1 MKKAF
6 KSLKENVINWI
17 GGEQAAVFI
26 AVGVLLIVAWL
37 AGWLMGH
44 AGGGVTMVFENAA
57 YGLHGAAA
65 VVAGVAGVGSHIDG
79 MPLTTTVADSA
90 SPGLLRNEIDDRIV
104 KIRPMSTPLDQISRY
119 GGARL
124 CGSMKVEYYSVD
136 TRPTKA
142 KLTTAVAAAEGREP
156 GYAVATLKTDAN
168 EIFQPTTT
176 IIVPSVKASSG
187 GSLVLYVTANNGS
200 AGVKVVAVN
209 NTIGSGHGVPALAA
223 GTELVRMG
231 RAAAE
236 LDVMTSQ
243 FESLPTK
250 SDNFCQIFKAQVE
263 QSVLHRLAAKEV
275 GITLSD
281 QEEMALMDMR
291 LGIEKSFLFG
301 AMARIDKGAQRGDV
315 FLTQGIWPQAG
326 QQFEYKR
333 ELFTQNTLVE
343 MARMAFTGNAGS
355 SRKVLVAGSGL
366 IETISKLSHTKV
378 LQGMQTT
385 TRWGLDFR
393 EIITNFGRLYV
404 ILSEVFD
411 LCGHPDDG
419 MVIDPEYIQKYV
431 HIPFKATPLD
441 LRSSGQRN
449 CDAMVLTEA
458 SCLVLRY
465 PNAHMRIV
473 RKPA

>member
-104 KIRPMSTPLDQISRY
+104 RIRPMSTPLDQISRY

-250 SDNFCQIFKAQVE
+250 SDNFCQI
-263 QSVLHRLAAKEV
+263 
-275 GITLSD
+275 
-281 QEEMALMDMR
+281 
-291 LGIEKSFLFG
+291 
-301 AMARIDKGAQRGDV
+301 
-315 FLTQGIWPQAG
+315 
-326 QQFEYKR
+326 
-333 ELFTQNTLVE
+333 
-343 MARMAFTGNAGS
+343 
-355 SRKVLVAGSGL
+355 
-366 IETISKLSHTKV
+366 
-378 LQGMQTT
+378 
-385 TRWGLDFR
+385 
-393 EIITNFGRLYV
+393 LY
-404 ILSEVFD
+404 
-411 LCGHPDDG
+411 
-419 MVIDPEYIQKYV
+419 
-431 HIPFKATPLD
+431 
-441 LRSSGQRN
+441 
-449 CDAMVLTEA
+449 
-458 SCLVLRY
+458 
-465 PNAHMRIV
+465 
-473 RKPA
+473 

>member
-1 MKKAF
+1 D
-6 KSLKENVINWI
+6 ENDNI
-17 GGEQAAVFI
+17 FP
-26 AVGVLLIVAWL
+26 LLAK
-37 AGWLMGH
+37 G
-44 AGGGVTMVFENAA
+44 
-57 YGLHGAAA
+57 
-65 VVAGVAGVGSHIDG
+65 
-79 MPLTTTVADSA
+79 
-90 SPGLLRNEIDDRIV
+90 
-104 KIRPMSTPLDQISRY
+104 
-119 GGARL
+119 
-124 CGSMKVEYYSVD
+124 
-136 TRPTKA
+136 TK
-142 KLTTAVAAAEGREP
+142 L
-156 GYAVATLKTDAN
+156 
-168 EIFQPTTT
+168 I
-176 IIVPSVKASSG
+176 
-187 GSLVLYVTANNGS
+187 
-200 AGVKVVAVN
+200 
-209 NTIGSGHGVPALAA
+209 
-223 GTELVRMG
+223 RMG

-236 LDVMTSQ
+236 LDVQTSQ
-243 FESLPTK
+243 SQVLPKKTR
-250 SDNFCQIFKAQVE
+250 NYCQIFKAQVE

>member
-1 MKKAF
+1 M
-6 KSLKENVINWI
+6 EPVITN
-17 GGEQAAVFI
+17 G
-26 AVGVLLIVAWL
+26 
-37 AGWLMGH
+37 
-44 AGGGVTMVFENAA
+44 TT
-57 YGLHGAAA
+57 GAKH
-65 VVAGVAGVGSHIDG
+65 VSSS
-79 MPLTTTVADSA
+79 PLTLQITQQEASDLLMSDIDSR
-90 SPGLLRNEIDDRIV
+90 LV
-104 KIRPMSTPLDQISRY
+104 KVRPMATPVDQISRQ
-119 GGARL
+119 GGARQ
-124 CGSMKVEYYSVD
+124 CKSMEVD
-136 TRPTKA
+136 Y
-142 KLTTAVAAAEGREP
+142 
-156 GYAVATLKTDAN
+156 YAVDSLPRETVITADKAASENETGVVSVENGKIFAPSDTLMALITDASGSPVSDCAAPVFYVDDVSADRLTLRVVN
-168 EIFQPTTT
+168 PVPDENDNIFP
-176 IIVPSVKASSG
+176 
-187 GSLVLYVTANNGS
+187 L
-200 AGVKVVAVN
+200 
-209 NTIGSGHGVPALAA
+209 LAK
-223 GTELVRMG
+223 GTKLIRMG

-236 LDVMTSQ
+236 LDVQTSQ
-243 FESLPTK
+243 SQVLPKKTR
-250 SDNFCQIFKAQVE
+250 NYCQIFKAQVE

>member
-1 MKKAF
+1 M
-6 KSLKENVINWI
+6 
-17 GGEQAAVFI
+17 
-26 AVGVLLIVAWL
+26 
-37 AGWLMGH
+37 
-44 AGGGVTMVFENAA
+44 
-57 YGLHGAAA
+57 AAA
-65 VVAGVAGVGSHIDG
+65 D
-79 MPLTTTVADSA
+79 
-90 SPGLLRNEIDDRIV
+90 
-104 KIRPMSTPLDQISRY
+104 
-119 GGARL
+119 
-124 CGSMKVEYYSVD
+124 
-136 TRPTKA
+136 
-142 KLTTAVAAAEGREP
+142 GREP

-187 GSLVLYVTANNGS
+187 GSLVLYVTANNGP

-333 ELFTQNTLVE
+333 ELFTQNTL
-343 MARMAFTGNAGS
+343 
-355 SRKVLVAGSGL
+355 
-366 IETISKLSHTKV
+366 
-378 LQGMQTT
+378 
-385 TRWGLDFR
+385 
-393 EIITNFGRLYV
+393 
-404 ILSEVFD
+404 
-411 LCGHPDDG
+411 
-419 MVIDPEYIQKYV
+419 
-431 HIPFKATPLD
+431 
-441 LRSSGQRN
+441 
-449 CDAMVLTEA
+449 
-458 SCLVLRY
+458 
-465 PNAHMRIV
+465 
-473 RKPA
+473 

>member
-1 MKKAF
+1 M
-6 KSLKENVINWI
+6 EPVITN
-17 GGEQAAVFI
+17 G
-26 AVGVLLIVAWL
+26 
-37 AGWLMGH
+37 
-44 AGGGVTMVFENAA
+44 TT
-57 YGLHGAAA
+57 GAKH
-65 VVAGVAGVGSHIDG
+65 VSSS
-79 MPLTTTVADSA
+79 PLTLQITQQEASDLLMSDIDSR
-90 SPGLLRNEIDDRIV
+90 LV
-104 KIRPMSTPLDQISRY
+104 KVRPMATPVDQISRQ
-119 GGARL
+119 GGARQ
-124 CGSMKVEYYSVD
+124 CKSMEVDYYSVD
-136 TRPTKA
+136 SLPRETVITADKA
-142 KLTTAVAAAEGREP
+142 ASENETGVVSVENGKIFAP
-156 GYAVATLKTDAN
+156 SDTLMALITDASGN
-168 EIFQPTTT
+168 QVTDCAAPVFYVDDVSADRLTLRVVNPVPDENDNIFP
-176 IIVPSVKASSG
+176 
-187 GSLVLYVTANNGS
+187 L
-200 AGVKVVAVN
+200 
-209 NTIGSGHGVPALAA
+209 LAK
-223 GTELVRMG
+223 GTKLIRMG

-236 LDVMTSQ
+236 LDVQTSQ
-243 FESLPTK
+243 SQVLPKKTR
-250 SDNFCQIFKAQVE
+250 NYCQIFKAQVE